1 MVSVFT
7 SGVIDLVF
15 DPRSGQI
22 KDYKIGNTASLL
34 STLELRRKSNGW
46 LTLSHDNVSDWS
58 NKSVCGLLFKLIN
71 TIKHILA
78 CWSSTKLTSLS
89 SYQTVSNLYLP

>member
-15 DPRSGQI
+15 HPRSGQI

-58 NKSVCGLLFKLIN
+58 DMSVCGLLFKLIN
-71 TIKHILA
+71 TIKYILA

-89 SYQTVSNLYLP
+89 SYQTVPNLYSP